1 MPSLTKI
8 LTLFMCQF
16 LIEIQLFQVH
26 VEDHLFF
33 FFLRKT
39 HTQTKERKKGFK
51 IKAQYNST
59 QKS

>member
-16 LIEIQLFQVH
+16 LIELQLFQVH
-26 VEDHLFF
+26 MEDHLFF
-33 FFLRKT
+33 FEKHT
-39 HTQTKERKKGFK
+39 HTHTRERKKGFN